1 MPGQVKPIRKINL
14 SQEKVGMIDIHV
26 FGDASLFQTCAVAYV
41 VIHVVTYAVIQ
52 SEIKAATWNQTRI
65 NCKQIKIAKEA
76 INNTKTRIS
85 SSSNGSK
92 FRRQHSK
99 LFVKWSY

>member
-14 SQEKVGMIDIHV
+14 SQENLGMIDIHV
-26 FGDASLFQTCAVAYV
+26 FGDASLFQTCAYV
-41 VIHVVTYAVIQ
+41 VIHAVTYALIQ
-52 SEIKAATWNQTRI
+52 SEINAATWNQTRI

-76 INNTKTRIS
+76 ISNTRNRIS

-92 FRRQHSK
+92 F
-99 LFVKWSY
+99 